1 MIERYLTDEMNRI
14 WSDTNKFKK
23 WLLIESLAVKALE
36 SINQAPKDLHLAF
49 NSVVI
54 IKEEILKIE
63 ETTKHD
69 FIAFIEHITNQ
80 QPDLASFIHK
90 GMTSSDVLDT
100 ATALILREAGNQI
113 VDRIDKL
120 LYALKEKAMEHKYT
134 KMLGR
139 SHGMYGEPITFG
151 LVLTTFYSEWVRN
164 KERLIRAIE
173 NISYG
178 KISGPMGNYTN
189 ISPYE
194 EEYVLGELGLNIEP
208 ISTQIIPRDRHA
220 EFFMVLGLLGSSLE
234 RLGVEIRNL
243 QQSSVNELSEGFS
256 KGQKGSSAMPHKKNP
271 IGSENICGIAR
282 LLRGYVMPVLENVP
296 LWYERDMSHSSVER
310 VVFIDST
317 GLCDYAIKR
326 MTSIVSN
333 LDVHKDVMEQHIKDS
348 KGVYNSQSMLVGL
361 MGAMMSRD
369 KAYELIQ
376 RKVFGGEVLPDQKD
390 YTEYVE
396 HIYTRVYS

>member
-1 MIERYLTDEMNRI
+1 MIDRYLTDEMNRI

-23 WLLIESLAVKALE
+23 WLHIESLAVKALE
-36 SINQAPKDLHLAF
+36 NINQAPKDLHLAF

-113 VDRIDKL
+113 IDRIDKL
-120 LYALKEKAMEHKYT
+120 LYALKEKAIEHKYT

-164 KERLIRAIE
+164 RERLVRAIE

-189 ISPYE
+189 ISPYV
-194 EEYVLGELGLNIEP
+194 EEYILGELGLNIEP

-220 EFFMVLGLLGSSLE
+220 EFFMILGLLGSSLE

-243 QQSSVNELSEGFS
+243 QQSSVNE
-256 KGQKGSSAMPHKKNP
+256 
-271 IGSENICGIAR
+271 R
-282 LLRGYVMPVLENVP
+282 TVRG
-296 LWYERDMSHSSVER
+296 
-310 VVFIDST
+310 
-317 GLCDYAIKR
+317 
-326 MTSIVSN
+326 
-333 LDVHKDVMEQHIKDS
+333 
-348 KGVYNSQSMLVGL
+348 
-361 MGAMMSRD
+361 RD
-369 KAYELIQ
+369 KELATIVC
-376 RKVFGGEVLPDQKD
+376 K
-390 YTEYVE
+390 
-396 HIYTRVYS
+396 